1 MLAVV
6 AASPLVASATSAA
19 IETYGALLPFLGLF
33 GFCRFTTMLPMVAG
47 ALPVLVTVSPPCT
60 VKVVGPEDLVAVTV
74 HVTVP
79 TPFSTG
85 SLVTVLVRSHRLS
98 CV

>member
-1 MLAVV
+1 MLAMV
-6 AASPLVASATSAA
+6 AASPIVASATSAA
-19 IETYGALLPFLGLF
+19 IETYGALLPILGLF

-60 VKVVGPEDLVAVTV
+60 VKVAAPEESLVALIV

-79 TPFSTG
+79 APLSTVLPVT
-85 SLVTVLVRSHRLS
+85 SLVSVQVLL
-98 CV
+98 